1 MTVSVDPN
9 FKSSLPPRKRA
20 KTDEE
25 KEQRRVE
32 RILRNRRAAHASR
45 EKKRKH
51 VEYLEAYVLA
61 LENNMATLSANY
73 AKVKDLVSEEKLAGV
88 SLPELDDLSEL
99 RDRTHSNLSMACP
112 SMSMSG
118 STYDSYEFSNSHDAD
133 EFSNSHDADADGDF
147 ESTGQRSPSVLVK
160 REPEDSSQLPAP
172 SSGYF
177 NYMSPVSINSLAN
190 SPINLTLKSH
200 DASSSPDSD
209 FSPATPEISTT
220 VSEDLIIGSATSGI
234 NFMAQNSEVIL
245 SPRVLRVCKLS
256 LPYSTAKS
264 MWLLLTVLCLSL
276 PSASMRALEQPR
288 KRILIWNQR
297 PVGRF
302 FQINMRGSFELLYP

>member
-61 LENNMATLSANY
+61 LESNMSTLSSNFASVKNL
-73 AKVKDLVSEEKLAGV
+73 ASPEKVAELA
-88 SLPELDDLSEL
+88 LPKLDDLTEL
-99 RDRTHSNLSMACP
+99 RDRIHSNLTMPCP
-112 SMSMSG
+112 STSMSG
-118 STYDSYEFSNSHDAD
+118 SSLDTPDASAYPEMD
-133 EFSNSHDADADGDF
+133 VDADGDVEGGF
-147 ESTGQRSPSVLVK
+147 ESTSQNSPVAVVK
-160 REPEDSSQLPAP
+160 KEPEDSSMLSAP

-177 NYMSPVSINSLAN
+177 NYLSPVSITSPMN

-209 FSPATPEISTT
+209 SSPNTPEMSTLA
-220 VSEDLIIGSATSGI
+220 SDGLILGPSTSSI
-234 NFMAQNSEVIL
+234 DYMAQNSEVIL
-245 SPRVLRVCKLS
+245 SPRVLMV
-256 LPYSTAKS
+256 
-264 MWLLLTVLCLSL
+264 
-276 PSASMRALEQPR
+276 
-288 KRILIWNQR
+288 
-297 PVGRF
+297 
-302 FQINMRGSFELLYP
+302 